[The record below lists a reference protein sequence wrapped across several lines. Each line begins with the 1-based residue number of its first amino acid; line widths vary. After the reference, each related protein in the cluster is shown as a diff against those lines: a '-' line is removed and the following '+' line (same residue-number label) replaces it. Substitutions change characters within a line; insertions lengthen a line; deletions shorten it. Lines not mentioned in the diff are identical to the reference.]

1 MENGHS
7 DPTKFQFTKVGTTVT
22 NIYEE
27 ILVPRT
33 MIPCAKLLLGQ
44 AKVTKGNHL
53 LDIACGPG
61 TVTYLAA
68 ESLGPTGNVTGI
80 DISPEMLKIARSKN
94 NNLDSAPLEFLESS
108 SAPLPVPDSAF
119 DVVTCQHGLQFFPDR
134 VESLMEMARVARPNG
149 IVAVAAWGAIDK
161 NPIWNAMHQALLA
174 STSNEI
180 ANMMTAPFSLND
192 PEVIYALFKE
202 AGLKNIDIQGHE
214 IPVSFEGGIEQVAK
228 CLEATPIASNLSV
241 DQKASFLDELD
252 SLLMPMLVG
261 NSVQKNTF
269 TYIILAQV

>member
-1 MENGHS
+1 MENGHP

-22 NIYEE
+22 NTYEE
-27 ILVPRT
+27 LLVPRT
-33 MIPCAKLLLGQ
+33 MLPCAKLLLDQ
-44 AKVTKGNHL
+44 TKVDKGNHL

-61 TVTYLAA
+61 TVSFLAA
-68 ESLGPTGNVTGI
+68 ESVGPTGKVTGI
-80 DISPEMLKIARSKN
+80 DISPEMLEIARSKN
-94 NNLDSAPLEFLESS
+94 SSLDSAPVEFIECS
-108 SAPLPVPDSAF
+108 SAPLNVPDSAF
-119 DVVTCQHGLQFFPDR
+119 DVVVCQHGLQFFPDR
-134 VESLMEMARVARPNG
+134 VESLMEMARAARPNS

-174 STSNEI
+174 STSAEI

-192 PEVIYALFKE
+192 PAVIYALFKE

-214 IPVSFEGGIEQVAK
+214 IPVRFEGGIEQVAR
-228 CLEATPIASNLSV
+228 CLEATPIASNLTV

-261 NSVQKNTF
+261 NAVQNTTF
-269 TYIILAQV
+269 TYIILAQT